1 MNTTKIGQSPVNSHM
16 CYWEYRGIPALVHFL
31 WGLVSWDMFSTPST
45 WRRRERYWLLESI
58 WHLDVIV
65 YMNSNKETYRKK
77 SYLKFKILIVYIS
90 HNNIITSLTCKILTN
105 IGSMTHVNKSTS
117 MHCHFFTNLQA
128 LIKFFETILDRT
140 TIHKIISSLEY
151 QLTTSWSHQV
161 NSSNGTRFFFFTWFI
176 ARLYTD
182 LLFSYRKNWIVTSI
196 CDVYWKY
203 APSISYQKNLDTS
216 L

>member
-1 MNTTKIGQSPVNSHM
+1 MRYVFNTFHVEVKGKILILGKDLTPGSNSI
-16 CYWEYRGIPALVHFL
+16 YEFKSRNIQ
-31 WGLVSWDMFSTPST
+31 
-45 WRRRERYWLLESI
+45 
-58 WHLDVIV
+58 
-65 YMNSNKETYRKK
+65 KK